1 METQIK
7 LSTKFAC
14 RQKKRTSS
22 CMKDTC
28 TLCPKMK
35 GNIANCKL
43 QSSNSELE
51 SVRENHSS
59 SDEDSNPTVKYY
71 KWVTINS
78 MVQKVA
84 VEIFKTR
91 TRLLVKSLTA

>member
-1 METQIK
+1 MQ
-7 LSTKFAC
+7 
-14 RQKKRTSS
+14 
-22 CMKDTC
+22 DTC

-51 SVRENHSS
+51 AVRENHSS

-78 MVQKVA
+78 MVQKVS